1 MSRLRP
7 TSPRGDRRRSEIV
20 HAAIECL
27 INDGWAGLTHRRVGQ
42 RAGCNPALL
51 QYYFGDLAGLR
62 AEVARFASAELSWPL
77 GDLAKST
84 KTIDELVDTCVQVL
98 RATASQPDQVRLLVQ
113 VVVGAAYYP
122 EVAAIVRADLTAAK
136 AAFAQ
141 HLRTVDP
148 SRDQPGADAAAD
160 LFFATADGVML
171 NALATPGEGVV
182 RHTQQLRALV
192 WATLAT
198 DDPSDR
204 PGT

>member
-1 MSRLRP
+1 
-7 TSPRGDRRRSEIV
+7 
-20 HAAIECL
+20 
-27 INDGWAGLTHRRVGQ
+27 
-42 RAGCNPALL
+42 
-51 QYYFGDLAGLR
+51 
-62 AEVARFASAELSWPL
+62 
-77 GDLAKST
+77 
-84 KTIDELVDTCVQVL
+84 
-98 RATASQPDQVRLLVQ
+98 
-113 VVVGAAYYP
+113 VVGTAYYP

-148 SRDQPGADAAAD
+148 SRDHPGADAAAD

-171 NALATPGEGVV
+171 NALATSGEGVV

-198 DDPSDR
+198 DDPSGR